1 MIQKRNKAKG
11 LIVLFAVVLISQS
24 VFSMSS
30 GKKLIVVAN
39 NAPVYLEPDQKS
51 TVIATLEKGSILT
64 LSSERKFR
72 QIFNYVYFT
81 SQKTGCTKS
90 GYIHDSYVDKLFNVT
105 KVITIQGQSQST
117 RNSLKSDLY
126 LDKSLW
132 SMSSSQ
138 LRNIKGD
145 PIHEGQSQGYNI
157 IGYRQTIMDRE
168 CLVGFYFEGGRLVGA
183 KFSFAEQSD
192 NKNQNIVDYK
202 KIKELL
208 IQKFGRPEQD
218 NISWKDASHKDDIE
232 EWGNAIGMGHLEYSS
247 KWRTRQADVM
257 LQLDG
262 SDEEISLELTYKG
275 TT

>member
-1 MIQKRNKAKG
+1 MIQKRSKITG
-11 LIVLFAVVLISQS
+11 FVLIFALVLISQS
-24 VFSMSS
+24 VFSISS
-30 GKKLIVVAN
+30 GKKLVVISSK
-39 NAPVYLEPDQKS
+39 APVYLEPDQKS
-51 TVIATLEKGSILT
+51 TVIATLDKGSILT

-105 KVITIQGQSQST
+105 KVITIQGQSQKTMKSI
-117 RNSLKSDLY
+117 KSDLY

-132 SMSSSQ
+132 SMSSAQ
-138 LRNIKGD
+138 LRSVKGE
-145 PIHEGQSQGYNI
+145 PIHEGQSSGYNI

-168 CLVGFYFEGGRLVGA
+168 CLVGFYFEEGRLVGA
-183 KFSFAEQSD
+183 KFSFEEKNE

-202 KIKELL
+202 KIKGLL
-208 IQKFGRPEQD
+208 IQKYGRPEQD
-218 NISWKDASHKDDIE
+218 DISWKDASHKDEIE
-232 EWGNAIGMGHLEYSS
+232 EWGYAIGMGHLEYSS
-247 KWRTRQADVM
+247 KWKTRQAEVV

-262 SDEEISLELTYKG
+262 ADEEISLELTYKG